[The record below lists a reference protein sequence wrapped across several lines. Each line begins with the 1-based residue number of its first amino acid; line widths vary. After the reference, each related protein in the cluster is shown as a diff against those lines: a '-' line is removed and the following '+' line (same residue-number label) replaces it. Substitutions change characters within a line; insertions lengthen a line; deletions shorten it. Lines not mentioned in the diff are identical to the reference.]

1 MSTVGGMIGA
11 MSELP
16 LPEPGDRPVA
26 ARIQELDVLV
36 GRRRFVEVCVDL
48 LEGADRTTYV
58 PELRYLTGHS
68 WERDDPI
75 LDNEAWKDYW
85 VRTWGARGLLYC
97 WDDSATRAVVTGLA
111 DEHYRPAEMCL
122 KVSAKYDVAGTGP
135 GAALL
140 TRHELP
146 RVRANAVRTLGVVG
160 DTEHADDVLA
170 VLHDPE
176 EWVREHAARA
186 YTRMALRLDL
196 SPLDSVIGGVT
207 DTDRAPDR

>member
-1 MSTVGGMIGA
+1 MIVRVST
-11 MSELP
+11 LP
-16 LPEPGDRPVA
+16 RPEPGERPVA
-26 ARIQELDVLV
+26 ARIKELDALV
-36 GRRRFVEVCVDL
+36 GRGRLVEVCVDL
-48 LEGADRTTYV
+48 LEGAERTAYV

-68 WERDDPI
+68 WGPDDPI
-75 LDNEAWKDYW
+75 RDDTVWKDYW

-97 WDDSATRAVVTGLA
+97 WHDSATGAVVDGLG

-122 KVSAKYDVAGTGP
+122 KVCAKYDVAGSGP
-135 GAALL
+135 GAAAL

-160 DTEHADDVLA
+160 DTEHVEDVLA

-186 YTRMALRLDL
+186 YTRMARRLDL
-196 SPLDSVIGGVT
+196 PPLDAV
-207 DTDRAPDR
+207 PDPSA